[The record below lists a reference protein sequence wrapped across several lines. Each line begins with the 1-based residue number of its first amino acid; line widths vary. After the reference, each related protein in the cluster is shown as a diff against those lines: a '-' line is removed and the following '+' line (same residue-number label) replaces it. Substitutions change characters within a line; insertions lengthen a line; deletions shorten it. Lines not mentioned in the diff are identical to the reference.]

1 MPKITT
7 KDLKIEYIEINK
19 LKPNEYNPKQ
29 MTQKQHDDLVE
40 SIENFGMVDPVIANK
55 GKGRENILIGG
66 HQRWQIHKELG
77 IKKIPAVFVNIPDLE
92 NEMELNLRL
101 TKNEGEIDWDKLAN
115 ISEDIL
121 IRSGFEDQDIEK
133 MMSTAF
139 GSEDKAPDDKA
150 PPLPD
155 EAKAKLGDLYYLG
168 NHRLLCG
175 DSTKES
181 DMERLMDGAEADIVF
196 TDPPYNVNYKGTK
209 FDGIMNDNMEED
221 KFVEFTISFMTRMM
235 ENLKTGGVFYIC
247 SGYSSYPIFLY
258 AIKATEMIFQNPII
272 WVKNNTNMGWNDYR
286 YKHEMVLAG
295 KKPKRQ
301 GKKAVP
307 ILYGWNRGKHYF
319 IETRFESDVWE
330 IKRKAGSNMIHPTQ
344 KPLALVNRAL
354 TNSSK
359 ANENV
364 LDQFGGSGSTL
375 IGAEM
380 TRRNAYIMEL
390 DPKFVD
396 VILSRWENFTGQA
409 AIKEQQ

>member
-7 KDLKIEYIEINK
+7 KDLKIEYIEVNK
-19 LKPNEYNPKQ
+19 LKPNEYNPKK
-29 MTQKQHDDLVE
+29 MTPKQHDDLVE

-77 IKKIPAVFVNIPDLE
+77 IKTIPTVFVDFPDIE
-92 NEMELNLRL
+92 DEMELNLRL
-101 TKNEGEIDWDKLAN
+101 TKNKGEIDWDLLAN

-150 PPLPD
+150 PPLPE
-155 EAKAKLGDLYYLG
+155 EAKSKLGDLYHMG

-221 KFVEFTISFMTRMM
+221 KFVEFTIGFMTRMM

-258 AIKATEMIFQNPII
+258 AIKATEMIFTNPII
-272 WVKNNTNMGWNDYR
+272 WVKNNTSMGWNDYR
-286 YKHEMVLAG
+286 YKHEMVLKG
-295 KKPKRQ
+295 KIPKRQ

-319 IETRFESDVWE
+319 IETRFEADVWE

-344 KPLALVNRAL
+344 KPLALINRAL